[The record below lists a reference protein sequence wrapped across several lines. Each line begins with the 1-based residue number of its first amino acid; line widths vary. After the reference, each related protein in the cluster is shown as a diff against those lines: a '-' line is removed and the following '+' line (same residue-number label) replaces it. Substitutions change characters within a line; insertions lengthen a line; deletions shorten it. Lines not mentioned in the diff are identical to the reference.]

1 MALTLS
7 PATEQRIQRETA
19 RGPYTAPD
27 DLLNHA
33 LDLLEAESKGDWLS
47 QNRDDIRQRLAES
60 IASRDRGES
69 YSPEEAKA
77 ILAQRRVSRAALD
90 LKTLQL

>member
-19 RGPYTAPD
+19 RGPYTGSD

-33 LDLLEAESKGDWLS
+33 LDLLEAQSKGDWLF
-47 QNRDDIRQRLAES
+47 QNHDDIRQRLAES
-60 IASRDRGES
+60 IAARERGES

-77 ILAQRRVSRAALD
+77 ILAERKAERVRQAA
-90 LKTLQL
+90 